1 MISMKFPLFTYIY
14 VLGNWFTTKVVTWND
29 LQCWFCSDHHGVAR
43 CWLDITRL
51 LLFIRDSKRPTAQL
65 AKETKGRREGKKER
79 SFLFLTISPRAQC
92 STHFRCWGKTGN
104 YSWLGGNEIQRAQRN
119 QLLAT
124 PKILFAFKSCPFL
137 RLISIFTR
145 GFLGYALSSF
155 YLGPSGEYFSC
166 PDGTKNHFVDFVLD
180 LIFRAN

>member
-1 MISMKFPLFTYIY
+1 M
-14 VLGNWFTTKVVTWND
+14 
-29 LQCWFCSDHHGVAR
+29 
-43 CWLDITRL
+43 
-51 LLFIRDSKRPTAQL
+51 
-65 AKETKGRREGKKER
+65 ER
-79 SFLFLTISPRAQC
+79 SFLSLPSPLARM
-92 STHFRCWGKTGN
+92 F
-104 YSWLGGNEIQRAQRN
+104 YSLPLLREDWERVNEIQPRQRN

-166 PDGTKNHFVDFVLD
+166 PDGTKNHFVDFVLG

>member
-1 MISMKFPLFTYIY
+1 MIYYQSCYMER
-14 VLGNWFTTKVVTWND
+14 
-29 LQCWFCSDHHGVAR
+29 FCSEHHSVAR

-51 LLFIRDSKRPTAQL
+51 LLFIRDSKRPAERK
-65 AKETKGRREGKKER
+65 KEIGKKGKILFVPYHLPSR
-79 SFLFLTISPRAQC
+79 SC

-104 YSWLGGNEIQRAQRN
+104 ESWLGGNEIQPAQRN

-166 PDGTKNHFVDFVLD
+166 PDGTKNHFVDFVLG